1 MARSPANL
9 IYGGDPPTE
18 SLVTDAERFTGQE
31 HDHAHCVTDA
41 LSAAELVCRQ
51 RGARLTDLRRRVL
64 ELVWESHA
72 PIGAYELI
80 DKLSRVREA
89 DGEAGRVAPPTV
101 YRALDFLI
109 EQGLVHRIE
118 SRNAFVGC
126 AQPEHP
132 HRGYFLICE
141 DCGVAHELGGG
152 TIDANLRAR
161 ARDLD
166 FEIRRITIEVA
177 GRCAACRR
185 TGTPAGSRYSH
196 AGEHA

>member
-1 MARSPANL
+1 MA
-9 IYGGDPPTE
+9 
-18 SLVTDAERFTGQE
+18 DAERFTGDE
-31 HDHAHCVTDA
+31 HDHDHCVADA
-41 LSAAELVCRQ
+41 LAAAEVVCRQ
-51 RGARLTDLRRRVL
+51 RGARLTDLRRQVL
-64 ELVWESHA
+64 ELIWESHA

-80 DKLSRVREA
+80 DKLSRARES
-89 DGEAGRVAPPTV
+89 DGEGGRVAPPTV
-101 YRALDFLI
+101 YRALEFLI

-141 DCGVAHELGGG
+141 TCGVAHELGGG
-152 TIDANLRAR
+152 ALDANLRAT
-161 ARDLD
+161 ARDMG

-177 GRCAACRR
+177 GRCPACCRA
-185 TGTPAGSRYSH
+185 GTDARPRPPH

>member
-1 MARSPANL
+1 M
-9 IYGGDPPTE
+9 
-18 SLVTDAERFTGQE
+18 TDAERFTGHE
-31 HDHAHCVTDA
+31 HDHDHCVADA
-41 LSAAELVCRQ
+41 LAAAEIVCRQ

-80 DKLSRVREA
+80 DKLSRARET
-89 DGEAGRVAPPTV
+89 DGEGGRVAPPTV
-101 YRALDFLI
+101 YRALEFLI

-141 DCGVAHELGGG
+141 ACGVAHELGGG
-152 TIDANLRAR
+152 GLDANLRAT

-177 GRCAACRR
+177 GRCPGCRR
-185 TGTPAGSRYSH
+185 PGTATRPRPSHTGDH
-196 AGEHA
+196 A

>member
-1 MARSPANL
+1 MA
-9 IYGGDPPTE
+9 
-18 SLVTDAERFTGQE
+18 DAERFTGHE
-31 HDHAHCVTDA
+31 HDHTHCVADA
-41 LSAAELVCRQ
+41 LTAAEIVCRQ

-64 ELVWESHA
+64 ELIWESHA

-80 DKLSRVREA
+80 DKLSRAREA

-101 YRALDFLI
+101 YRTLEFLI

-141 DCGVAHELGGG
+141 SCGVAHELEGGA
-152 TIDANLRAR
+152 IDADLRTRAR
-161 ARDLD
+161 ELN

-177 GRCAACRR
+177 GRCPACRR
-185 TGTPAGSRYSH
+185 PGADARHRPSH

>member
-1 MARSPANL
+1 VA
-9 IYGGDPPTE
+9 
-18 SLVTDAERFTGQE
+18 DAERFTGHE
-31 HDHAHCVTDA
+31 HDHAHCVADA
-41 LSAAELVCRQ
+41 LSAADIVCSQ
-51 RGARLTDLRRRVL
+51 RGTRLTELRRQVL
-64 ELVWESHA
+64 TLIWESHA

-80 DKLSRVREA
+80 DKLSRAREA
-89 DGEAGRVAPPTV
+89 DGEGGRVAPPTV

-141 DCGVAHELGGG
+141 GCGTAHELEGGAL
-152 TIDANLRAR
+152 DANLKAR

-166 FEIRRITIEVA
+166 FDIRRITIEVA
-177 GRCAACRR
+177 GRCPGCRKPGGRAAS
-185 TGTPAGSRYSH
+185 TTHSH
-196 AGEHA
+196 AGDHA